1 MVSFLAKSTQTDVPG
16 EKQVRYAGFI
26 PRGCATLMDLCLTM
40 LLVMP
45 LFALLTPFIYGDQ
58 SPQQQLQ
65 IIIAEAMHTMQ
76 QDSTPPSF
84 SKVVSYVM
92 QSPRS
97 YEYFIAGGMLARIM
111 LDQFLQLAFFAALF
125 LLCWIKLSTTP
136 GKMLL
141 SLKIVDATTHA
152 PMTARQS
159 IIRSLGYLVSMIP
172 LGLGFVWAAFD
183 GRKQGWHDK
192 LAHTVVIKN

>member
-1 MVSFLAKSTQTDVPG
+1 MFSFLFKPTQPG
-16 EKQVRYAGFI
+16 VAGAKQVRYAGFI

-40 LLVMP
+40 IVIMP
-45 LFALLTPFIYGDQ
+45 FFALLNPLIYGDH
-58 SPQQQLQ
+58 SPQKQLQ
-65 IIIAEAMHTMQ
+65 IIVAESIHTMQ
-76 QDSTPPSF
+76 QDSNPPSF
-84 SKVVSYVM
+84 SKVVNYVI
-92 QSPRS
+92 QDPRS
-97 YEYFIAGGMLARIM
+97 YDYFITDGMLARIII
-111 LDQFLQLAFFAALF
+111 DQFLQLALFVGLF
-125 LLCWIKLSTTP
+125 LFCWIKLSTTP

-172 LGLGFVWAAFD
+172 FGLGFVWAAFD